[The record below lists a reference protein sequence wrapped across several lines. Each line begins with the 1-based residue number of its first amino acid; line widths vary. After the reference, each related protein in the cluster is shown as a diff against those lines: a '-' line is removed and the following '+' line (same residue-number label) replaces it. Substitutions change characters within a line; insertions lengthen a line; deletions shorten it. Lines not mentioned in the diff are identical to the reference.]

1 MRQQFNILPINLT
14 SITTDEPIE
23 DVPCGTCTKCCEL
36 LAPHLTPDEIS
47 SGKYP
52 LSLVNPS
59 TDQLAE
65 NPEIGPI
72 VTIFKRN
79 GGGCNMF
86 VDSKCSIYEYR
97 PVACRQFDCR
107 KGHHPSVISI
117 ANEKFGTVL
126 K

>member
-1 MRQQFNILPINLT
+1 MKYFKILPINLT

-23 DVPCGTCTKCCEL
+23 DVPCGTCTSCCEL
-36 LAPHLTPDEIS
+36 LAPNLTPDEVS

-52 LSLVNPS
+52 LSLVTP
-59 TDQLAE
+59 DAVQLAE

-72 VTIFKRN
+72 VTIFKKN

-86 VDSKCSIYEYR
+86 IDNKCSIYEYR
-97 PVACRQFDCR
+97 PIACRQFDCR
-107 KGHHPSVISI
+107 KGHHPSVIPI
-117 ANEKFGTVL
+117 ALEKFGTVL